1 MISYWRSNFPVTPLI
16 NLIELIK
23 PLWQDDLRMA
33 NLLRWINLLNDY
45 LHVMMT
51 VFSPSQDG
59 LSAMILACVVTS
71 CGESCGSSLGWV
83 WTHPKGSISWKN
95 KTKKVQLLKPLTEN
109 YPHFQVNKNVHQENT
124 REKACIR
131 SDTFFFFFFKG
142 TRWVTGSTAPSTI
155 WDVGGPVVYI
165 TWHALERN

>member
-1 MISYWRSNFPVTPLI
+1 MH
-16 NLIELIK
+16 
-23 PLWQDDLRMA
+23 LWEDDLRMA
-33 NLLRWINLLNDY
+33 NLLRWINFVNDY

-95 KTKKVQLLKPLTEN
+95 KNEKSATVKTFNWKLPK
-109 YPHFQVNKNVHQENT
+109 FQVNKNVHQENT

-131 SDTFFFFFFKG
+131 SDTFFFLKG
-142 TRWVTGSTAPSTI
+142 TRWVTGSTAPFTI

-165 TWHALERN
+165 TWHTLERN

>member
-1 MISYWRSNFPVTPLI
+1 M
-16 NLIELIK
+16 K

-33 NLLRWINLLNDY
+33 NLLRWINFVNDY

-95 KTKKVQLLKPLTEN
+95 KN
-109 YPHFQVNKNVHQENT
+109 
-124 REKACIR
+124 EKSVTVETFNWKLPTFLGKQKRPPRKYSWKSMHKIR
-131 SDTFFFFFFKG
+131 YFLFFFKG
-142 TRWVTGSTAPSTI
+142 TRWVTGSTAPFTI
-155 WDVGGPVVYI
+155 WDVGSPVVYI

>member
-1 MISYWRSNFPVTPLI
+1 
-16 NLIELIK
+16 
-23 PLWQDDLRMA
+23 MA

-45 LHVMMT
+45 LHVIMT

-95 KTKKVQLLKPLTEN
+95 
-109 YPHFQVNKNVHQENT
+109 
-124 REKACIR
+124 EKSVTVETFNWKLPTFLGKQKRPPRKYSWKSMHKIR
-131 SDTFFFFFFKG
+131 YFFFFKG
-142 TRWVTGSTAPSTI
+142 NSLSNGLDRPVHDLRCWRSSSIYHLTYSWEKLAMRSWLSRRLWKLCYKRGMGQNKKKLI
-155 WDVGGPVVYI
+155 WI
-165 TWHALERN
+165 L